1 MYVCGITPYDA
12 THLGHAFTYLAY
24 DTAFRTLLDGGHQV
38 RYVQNVT
45 DVDDPLL
52 ERATRDG
59 VDWEELAHSE
69 IERFRGDM
77 AALRILP
84 PTYYVG
90 AVEAIPTII
99 ELLALLMDRGV
110 AYPVGTDLYFS
121 VAACPTF
128 GSVAHLSH
136 QAMVALSADNGGDP
150 ERTGKKDPVDP
161 LLWRAH
167 RPGEPSWPS
176 PFGPGRPGWQI
187 ECSAIARHH
196 LGETIDI
203 QGGGSDLAFPHHEC
217 TAAVSETASG
227 VVPFAQAFVHTGMVS
242 LGGHKMSKSRGNLE
256 LVSRL
261 CASGVDPMALRLA
274 LLAQHYRQ
282 DWEWTPGVLDVAM
295 RRLGVWR
302 AAASGPAGPDAR
314 PLLDQVRRHL
324 ADDLDTPAALAAM
337 DGWAHAATADATLGT
352 GTTTASSTT
361 TASDAGTGPS
371 AGTVSGAEPGAPAV
385 FRLIADALLGIDLEH
400 VQAGGK

>member
-12 THLGHAFTYLAY
+12 THLGHAFTYVAY
-24 DTAFRTLLDGGHQV
+24 DTAFRTLVDAGHQV

-52 ERATRDG
+52 ERAAQDG
-59 VDWEELAHSE
+59 IDWGELAFHE
-69 IERFRGDM
+69 IELFRGDM

-99 ELLALLMDRGV
+99 EMLASLMNRGA
-110 AYPVGTDLYFS
+110 AYQVDADVYFS
-121 VAACPTF
+121 VAMCPTF
-128 GSVAHLSH
+128 GSVTHLSH
-136 QAMVALSADNGGDP
+136 SAMVALSGDNGGDP
-150 ERTGKKDPVDP
+150 ERAGKKDPVDP

-176 PFGPGRPGWQI
+176 PFGAGRPGWHI

-196 LGETIDI
+196 LGDTIDI

-217 TAAVSETASG
+217 TAAMSETASG
-227 VVPFAQAFVHTGMVS
+227 VVPFAAAFVHTGMVG

-256 LVSRL
+256 FVSRL
-261 CASGVDPMALRLA
+261 RAGGVDPMALRLA

-282 DWEWTPGVLDVAM
+282 DWEWTPAVLDTAS
-295 RRLGVWR
+295 RRLEAWR
-302 AAASGPAGPDAR
+302 VAASAPAGPDAR
-314 PLLDQVRRHL
+314 QLLDQVRRHL

-337 DGWAHAATADATLGT
+337 DRWVHAAVT
-352 GTTTASSTT
+352 GTAAVPNRDTT
-361 TASDAGTGPS
+361 AGTG
-371 AGTVSGAEPGAPAV
+371 AGTVTGAGPGAPAM
-385 FRLIADALLGIDLEH
+385 FRLVADALLGIDLEH
-400 VQAGGK
+400 VRVGGK